1 MTDGLEWEACQGSLR
16 GAVLVGAWEDGNNPS
31 AYATCR
37 HCGHKNVLYGFD
49 GED

>member
-1 MTDGLEWEACQGSLR
+1 MTDGLECEAWQGSLR
-16 GAVLVGAWEDGNNPS
+16 GAVLVSACEDDNN
-31 AYATCR
+31 AYTTCC